1 MTERDILTMEVAK
14 RIKQSMEDKKMNATE
29 LSKASGVGKSD
40 LSNYLNGKYRPKQD
54 KIVLL
59 AAALEVDPVWLGAID
74 LQLESRAQAKLLL
87 ENTIETQTENVFSL
101 LSPEGVRKVL
111 DYARLVLLSE
121 QKKE

>member
-74 LQLESRAQAKLLL
+74 LQLESRTQAKLLL
-87 ENTIETQTENVFSL
+87 ENTIETQTENVLSL

>member
-1 MTERDILTMEVAK
+1 MTEKDMLTMEVAK
-14 RIKQSMEDKKMNATE
+14 RIRKSMEEKKMNATE

-74 LQLESRAQAKLLL
+74 IQLEAHEQAKLLS
-87 ENTIETQTENVFSL
+87 ENANDQSENVLKL
-101 LSPEGVRKVL
+101 LSPDGLRKVY

-121 QKKE
+121 RTKE